1 MFHITIVKRINMNH
15 FSSHILMT
23 YPKNFR
29 SNELTLNDNTFQK
42 NTSNLSNGEINI
54 KAIEEFELLKNKIE
68 SEGVKVTVFKDERD
82 VDTPDAVFPNNW
94 ISFHKGNKAIT
105 YPMFAKNRRLER
117 TNLAIE
123 CLNNNGENI
132 SIYKDYSNFENNNMF
147 LEGTGSLV
155 LDRIN
160 RIAYCSLSQRSNKEL
175 VNKFCLDMGYNPVLF
190 KSFHQ
195 DKPIYHT
202 NVVLS
207 ICNKFS
213 VICLESIID
222 KKERETVTNSLI
234 SNGLEIIDIS
244 ISQMSSFGANCIQL
258 IGESGP
264 VLVMSSKAYSS
275 FNDNQLDIIKK
286 NTKIVYSSLENIENN
301 SGGSARC
308 MIAEVF

>member
-1 MFHITIVKRINMNH
+1 
-15 FSSHILMT
+15 MT

-42 NTSNLSNGEINI
+42 NNSNLFNAEINI

-94 ISFHKGNKAIT
+94 ISFHKDNKAIT

-244 ISQMSSFGANCIQL
+244 ISQLCFFTF
-258 IGESGP
+258 E
-264 VLVMSSKAYSS
+264 
-275 FNDNQLDIIKK
+275 
-286 NTKIVYSSLENIENN
+286 KI
-301 SGGSARC
+301 C
-308 MIAEVF
+308 Q

>member
-1 MFHITIVKRINMNH
+1 MV
-15 FSSHILMT
+15 

-29 SNELTLNDNTFQK
+29 SNELTLGDNTFQK
-42 NTSNLSNGEINI
+42 NNSNLSNNEIKD
-54 KAIEEFELLKNKIE
+54 KALVEFELLQNKIE
-68 SEGVKVTVFKDERD
+68 SQGVKVTIFKDNRD

-94 ISFHKGNKAIT
+94 ISFHENNKAIT

-117 TNLAIE
+117 TDLAIE
-123 CLNNNGENI
+123 CLNNHGKNI
-132 SIYKDYSNFENNNMF
+132 SIGYDYSNFENNGMF

-155 LDRIN
+155 LDRLN
-160 RIAYCSLSQRSNKEL
+160 KIAYCSLSKRSSEEL
-175 VNKFCLDMGYNPVLF
+175 VNRFCIDMGYNPILF
-190 KSFHQ
+190 KSYHL

-213 VICLESIID
+213 IVCLESIID
-222 KKERETVTNSLI
+222 QDERYAVTDSLK
-234 SNGLEIIDIS
+234 SSGLEIIDIS

-258 IGESGP
+258 NGSNGP
-264 VLVMSSKAYSS
+264 ILVMSTSAYNS
-275 FNDNQLDIIKK
+275 FKDNQLERIQKKTEIIH
-286 NTKIVYSSLENIENN
+286 SSLENIENN

>member
-1 MFHITIVKRINMNH
+1 MNH
-15 FSSHILMT
+15 FSSHILMV

-29 SNELTLNDNTFQK
+29 SNELTLEDNTFQM
-42 NTSNLSNGEINI
+42 NVSNLSSNEVKD
-54 KAIEEFELLKNKIE
+54 KAVEEFELLHNKIQ
-68 SEGVKVTVFKDERD
+68 SQGVKVTIFKDNRD

-94 ISFHKGNKAIT
+94 ISFHKDNKAII

-117 TNLAIE
+117 TELAIE
-123 CLNNNGENI
+123 CLNNHGKNI
-132 SIYKDYSNFENNNMF
+132 SIGYDYSNFESNKMF

-155 LDRIN
+155 LDRLN
-160 RIAYCSLSQRSNKEL
+160 KIAYCSLSQRSNEEL
-175 VNKFCLDMGYNPVLF
+175 VNRFCIDMGYNSFFF
-190 KSFHQ
+190 KSYHL

-213 VICLESIID
+213 IVCLESIID
-222 KKERETVTNSLI
+222 KKERQSVIDSLI
-234 SNGLEIIDIS
+234 STGLEIIDIS

-258 IGESGP
+258 NGKGGP
-264 VLVMSSKAYSS
+264 VLVMSSRAFNS
-275 FNDNQLDIIKK
+275 FEDNQLDIIQK
-286 NTKIVYSSLENIENN
+286 NTQIIHSSLENIENN